1 MTSEKTTGLLKS
13 LPTIVFLFCSSAQA
27 AQEIPLA
34 DVKQLFTQIIAIPNL
49 FDVTSRIESRLT
61 TAPDGKIYRWGRF
74 IGVGGWSKWT
84 YCFIVPAGSEAD
96 FLIVMNALLND
107 SAGHYSITNPVNGK
121 WFITNIAP
129 PMVQEA
135 MDWCTN

>member
-1 MTSEKTTGLLKS
+1 MALLDMKKYIALILFLC
-13 LPTIVFLFCSSAQA
+13 LPAQA
-27 AQEIPLA
+27 AQEIPLSN
-34 DVKQLFTQIIAIPNL
+34 VKQVFSDLIAIPNL
-49 FDVTSRIESRLT
+49 FDVTSKIESRLT

-96 FLIVMNALLND
+96 FVMVVSALVTD
-107 SAGHYSITNPVNGK
+107 TAGHYSITNTVNGK

-129 PMVQEA
+129 PMEQEA
-135 MDWCTN
+135 MDWCTQ